1 MKKRKLILPD
11 PDYVSS
17 GIPAPLASEV
27 DSLFEEPVN
36 GDTDGDAEN
45 GIFPMKA
52 NPSSANPVNL
62 PTYSSDSTPSTNS
75 NLIPTHSKLPQLY
88 WKLIP
93 YEFFN
98 RIQSATVDTLL
109 SSDAN
114 VVVSAPTVTSPL
126 PSLP

>member
-1 MKKRKLILPD
+1 MNTDHSPAYS
-11 PDYVSS
+11 PSQPAHSS
-17 GIPAPLASEV
+17 SP
-27 DSLFEEPVN
+27 
-36 GDTDGDAEN
+36 
-45 GIFPMKA
+45 FPT
-52 NPSSANPVNL
+52 
-62 PTYSSDSTPSTNS
+62 PTHS

-114 VVVSAPTVTSPL
+114 VVVSAPTVASP
-126 PSLP
+126 PS

>member
-1 MKKRKLILPD
+1 M
-11 PDYVSS
+11 
-17 GIPAPLASEV
+17 
-27 DSLFEEPVN
+27 N
-36 GDTDGDAEN
+36 GDTDGDVEN
-45 GIFPMKA
+45 GILPMNV